1 MKKENEIVPIV
12 IIRSYPF
19 QAFGPMSRFWI
30 KLKYHLGGLEQAFC
44 WLQKDIGS
52 YLNLKCI
59 STMRAPIL
67 KQIDDVCRM
76 YVYVYWSCDKS
87 KIREISLQDKRCV
100 FRFQQSVSPVPKG
113 GRVFVACL
121 GNFPDGLYVH
131 CLRWRTFFVMLSL
144 WTTNQ
149 KCWFCPKH

>member
-52 YLNLKCI
+52 RLNLKCI
-59 STMRAPIL
+59 STMRAPI
-67 KQIDDVCRM
+67 QN
-76 YVYVYWSCDKS
+76 KS
-87 KIREISLQDKRCV
+87 MTY
-100 FRFQQSVSPVPKG
+100 
-113 GRVFVACL
+113 VACMCMFIDHVIRVKYVKLASKTRGVYFDFGKVSHLWHTFSQARMRVRPMVYECIRINHKWFYHMIASANGL
-121 GNFPDGLYVH
+121 GI
-131 CLRWRTFFVMLSL
+131 
-144 WTTNQ
+144 
-149 KCWFCPKH
+149 